1 MKIISFYNEKGGVG
15 KSTFT
20 IMYASWLK
28 YKHGI
33 KVGVADFNNREET
46 YRRDEIEEK
55 QDLGLLDRYDLNNL
69 WPIVTADRK
78 AIKDIRDKRISPMPN
93 AHWLESEIHNGQLKE
108 LDVLA
113 VDLPG
118 ASSGREFIEF
128 LISGIIGLYAIIFD
142 RDPQTMR
149 ATMSVRNTIAKAG
162 HGRCLGFINQ
172 AQSYVTMKEY
182 DEIAGNLKKTGLP
195 ILPDIISY
203 SERMKK
209 ISEPDIM
216 RSTMEYPDWDN
227 KRFEGSRDLGT
238 ENLFIDITRELV
250 KTKDFKGTPSAD
262 LSFVNGLQKT
272 LKGQE
277 RRQLIGSSFPEY
289 EFPVT
294 DFPKDRQKAD
304 AEKKQ

>member
-1 MKIISFYNEKGGVG
+1 MKIISFFNEKGGVG

-33 KVGVADFNNREET
+33 NVGVADFNNREEV
-46 YRRDEIEEK
+46 YRKDEIEEK
-55 QDLGLLDRYDLNNL
+55 RDLGILDNYDLNSL

-78 AIKDIRDKRISPMPN
+78 AILNIKNNKISPMPN
-93 AHWLESEIHNGQLKE
+93 AHWLENEIHNGQLKG
-108 LDVLA
+108 LDVLI

-118 ASSGREFIEF
+118 ASNGREFMEF
-128 LISGIIGLYAIIFD
+128 LISKFIGLYAVIFD

-149 ATMSVRNTIAKAG
+149 ATMTVRNAIAKSG
-162 HGRCLGFINQ
+162 HEHYLGFINQ
-172 AQSYVTMKEY
+172 AQSYVAIREY
-182 DEIAGNLKKTGLP
+182 EEVAGVLMSTGLP

-216 RSTMEYPDWDN
+216 RSTMEYPDWNN
-227 KRFEGSRDLGT
+227 KKFEGSRDLGT
-238 ENLFIDITRELV
+238 ENLFIDITRELMKV
-250 KTKDFKGTPSAD
+250 KDFKGTPVAD
-262 LSFVNGLQKT
+262 LSFINDLQKT
-272 LKGQE
+272 LKDQE
-277 RRQLIGSSFPEY
+277 KRQLIGSSFPEY

-294 DFPKDRQKAD
+294 DFPKDRQKA
-304 AEKKQ
+304 AEKKD